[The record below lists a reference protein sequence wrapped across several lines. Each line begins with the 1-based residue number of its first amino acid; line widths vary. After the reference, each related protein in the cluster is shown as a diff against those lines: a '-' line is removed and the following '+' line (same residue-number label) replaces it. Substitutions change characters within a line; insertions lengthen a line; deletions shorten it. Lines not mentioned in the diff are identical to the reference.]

1 MHKFILIDMLKTY
14 SDSNLNRDDL
24 GRPKSSNFGNINRTR
39 VSSQS
44 LKRAWRTSDT
54 FEKITD
60 GGIGVRSRFNIKK
73 VVTEACEVVGISE
86 ENKIIEIQKEVLSQ
100 FSKKKDK
107 VPYEY
112 DEKNKKVS
120 LKTVTFLSKSEI
132 KNVEKEIQRILSG
145 EKEKI
150 QILDNS
156 TADIDMAMFGRMM
169 AESKENDIQAAVQV
183 SQSITVHGQSPQIDY
198 FTAVDDLDSNGS
210 AHIGEFEFSSGVFHQ
225 YVSINVNLL
234 LSNLNGDTKMAN
246 KAING
251 LISSMAKVSP
261 GGKQNTFASQS
272 VADYILLRKTD
283 DTPFSLVN
291 AFTSGVKGSNLVEK
305 SIESIEEYHA
315 TAKEKFEIEE
325 DSMSFNLLKKDG
337 VKFSQLIDFA
347 LIK

>member
-14 SDSNLNRDDL
+14 SDSNLNRDED

-44 LKRAWRTSDT
+44 LKRAWRTSNT

-60 GGIGVRSRFNIKK
+60 GGIGVRSRFNFKNI
-73 VVTEACEVVGISE
+73 VTEACAAVGISE
-86 ENKIIEIQKEVLSQ
+86 ENKIIEIEKEVLSQ
-100 FSKKKDK
+100 FGGKKDK
-107 VPYEY
+107 TPYEY
-112 DEKNKKVS
+112 DEKTKKVS
-120 LKTVTFLSKSEI
+120 LKTVTFLSKGEI
-132 KNVEKEIQRILSG
+132 KNVEKEIQRILSE
-145 EKEKI
+145 EKEKV
-150 QILDNS
+150 QILDTA

-169 AESKENDIQAAVQV
+169 AEKPEQNIQAAVQV

-198 FTAVDDLDSNGS
+198 FTAVDDMDSNGS

-225 YVSINVNLL
+225 YICINVNLL
-234 LSNLNGDTKMAN
+234 LSNLNGDIKMAN
-246 KAING
+246 KAINA

-261 GGKQNTFASQS
+261 SGKQNTFASQS

-291 AFTSGVKGSNLVEK
+291 AFTSGVKGSNLIEK
-305 SIESIEEYHA
+305 SVEVIEEYHNN
-315 TAKEKFEIEE
+315 AKEKFEIEE
-325 DSMSFNLLKKDG
+325 DSISFNLLKKDG
-337 VKFSQLIDFA
+337 IKFSQLIDFA